1 MIKFESYLVNSNNN
15 NKEKNNRKLDELYT
29 YNPMTTLF
37 WFEERSLKWLASL
50 AQLFS
55 GKFCENIKNTF
66 FYRISLMPSS
76 GKIQNSKL
84 PI

>member
-37 WFEERSLKWLASL
+37 WFEERSLK
-50 AQLFS
+50 
-55 GKFCENIKNTF
+55 
-66 FYRISLMPSS
+66 
-76 GKIQNSKL
+76 
-84 PI
+84 